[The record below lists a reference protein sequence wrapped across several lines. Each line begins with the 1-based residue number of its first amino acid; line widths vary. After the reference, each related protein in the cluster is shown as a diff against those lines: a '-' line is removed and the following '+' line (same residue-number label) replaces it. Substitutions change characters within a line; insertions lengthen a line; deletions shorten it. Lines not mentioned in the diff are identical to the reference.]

1 MLDPLE
7 NGVEKLNIRLA
18 TPESTIS
25 EAAEIRCLDL
35 KGFVGFSNLPQQ
47 LVKKIKRGGCTFNIM
62 CVGET
67 GIGKSTLMESLF
79 NKSFDM
85 APCSHELNTVEL
97 RERQFEVEER
107 DIVLKLS
114 LVETAGFGDQ
124 LDKENSV
131 RIISDFLDRQYEMY
145 LQEELRVRRD
155 MRVYQDT
162 RIHVCIYFISP
173 TGHGLK
179 ALDVYAL
186 KMLGK
191 KVNIV
196 PVIAKADTISKDEL
210 KRFKAKI
217 LDELRLNGISVYT
230 FPEDDATAGEE
241 NATFNAVVPFAVVG
255 SVDFVQKGDELV
267 RARQYPWGIVE
278 VENEEHCDFLK
289 LRAALIRVNIAHLID
304 RTHSVLYE
312 QYRSRRLRD
321 LGVRDGDIGPG
332 MMQAYQLVNM
342 LCFFLIVYH
351 LSEHNCRLIRFI
363 VLQRRNE
370 LLEQVKTKEN
380 QLKESFIEK
389 VRLKEQ
395 ELKVKEKEVRKIQGK
410 LETLRQDHSA
420 VMRQLD
426 DQLKRVDKERADFE
440 SAKQQFLS
448 QKKKK

>member
-1 MLDPLE
+1 MLFLLCLYFYLSRQPGLFGISREPPSAVKHNSSAHQNTTMQLISMALRPMLSFSVGQHIGFQYIYSCKKTAMLDSVE
-7 NGVEKLNIRLA
+7 NGIEYLNVRLA
-18 TPESTIS
+18 TPESVLS
-25 EAAEIRCLDL
+25 EATEIRCLDL
-35 KGFVGFSNLPQQ
+35 KGEEAVP
-47 LVKKIKRGGCTFNIM
+47 
-62 CVGET
+62 
-67 GIGKSTLMESLF
+67 STLCAL
-79 NKSFDM
+79 
-85 APCSHELNTVEL
+85 ARLPCSHELNTVEL

-124 LDKENSV
+124 LDKENRSSIRNV
-131 RIISDFLDRQYEMY
+131 STGGIARQA
-145 LQEELRVRRD
+145 
-155 MRVYQDT
+155 
-162 RIHVCIYFISP
+162 
-173 TGHGLK
+173 LK

-196 PVIAKADTISKDEL
+196 PIIAKADTISKDEL

-332 MMQAYQLVNM
+332 MMQAYQL
-342 LCFFLIVYH
+342 
-351 LSEHNCRLIRFI
+351 
-363 VLQRRNE
+363 RRSE
-370 LLEQVKTKEN
+370 LLEQVKA
-380 QLKESFIEK
+380 KESHLRESFVEK

-395 ELKVKEKEVRKIQGK
+395 ELKVKENEIKGK
-410 LETLRQDHSA
+410 VEALRQEHA
-420 VMRQLD
+420 TVMRKLD
-426 DQLKRVDKERADFE
+426 DQLKRLEKERADFE
-440 SAKQQFLS
+440 AAKQHFLA

>member
-1 MLDPLE
+1 MLDSLE

-85 APCSHELNTVEL
+85 EPCSHELNTVEL

-332 MMQAYQLVNM
+332 MMQAYQL
-342 LCFFLIVYH
+342 
-351 LSEHNCRLIRFI
+351 
-363 VLQRRNE
+363 RRNE

-395 ELKVKEKEVRKIQGK
+395 ELKVKEKEIQGK
-410 LETLRQDHSA
+410 LEALRQDHST

-426 DQLKRVDKERADFE
+426 DQLKRVEKERADFE
-440 SAKQQFLS
+440 LAKQQFLS
-448 QKKKK
+448 QKRKK